1 MKGNLDGERLL
12 VTGDHRSSHQAVVDL
27 VVGHLLAA
35 LLLLV
40 VILHQ
45 VTVLDLAPDL
55 LAAPPLH
62 HLDQDLQMEVHQ
74 LVHWLHCH
82 LDHAPPPETSQ
93 TL

>member
-1 MKGNLDGERLL
+1 LKGDLDGERLL
-12 VTGDHRSSHQAVVDL
+12 VTGDHRSSHRAVVDL

-40 VILHQ
+40 VILRR
-45 VTVLDLAPDL
+45 VAVLDLAPDL
-55 LAAPPLH
+55 LPLH
-62 HLDQDLQMEVHQ
+62 HPDQDLQMEVHQ